1 MSKYDLVSFELEFNG
16 RVDLAGIENEM
27 VKLFGEVGASYK
39 KKKNHSV
46 TVIQGALRDAHQVIY
61 RECLI
66 KAPTIRADILA
77 NESKERRDIHLGDPK
92 YMVERSAH
100 GKKWLQSGIIARR
113 VITFKHP
120 VSEYAA
126 AVEFGRD
133 SFLQVVKKAP
143 YGITKGQTDYWLREV
158 GAMAAQPFLL
168 PSQRNKANQ
177 VINVFASSLSNRWL
191 KVLRRLERKRNKR

>member
-16 RVDLAGIENEM
+16 RVDLSGIENEM
-27 VKLFGEVGASYK
+27 VELFGEVGASYK
-39 KKKNHSV
+39 KKKNHSF

-77 NESKERRDIHLGDPK
+77 SESKERRDIHLGDPK

-100 GKKWLQSGIIARR
+100 GKKWLRSGIVARR
-113 VITFKHP
+113 IITFKPP

-133 SFLQVVKKAP
+133 SFLQVVNKAP
-143 YGITKGQTDYWLREV
+143 YGITQGQTGYWLREV

-168 PSQRNKANQ
+168 PSQRSKANQ
-177 VINVFASSLSNRWL
+177 AINVFASSLSNRWL
-191 KVLRRLERKRNKR
+191 KVLRRLERGSNKR